1 MIHDYVL
8 IPLKSQITTNFCW
21 DTVTCLRADTEFCD
35 AGFSLVN
42 TFTLNSAVAKK
53 WWSHRA
59 NRGLRWEKTP
69 GNKKQE
75 RVCITLHWKT
85 VCCQCGFLDLGPVGG
100 FLSFSVVPKKKKKK
114 DEIDTSKINI
124 LPGLTPWTPQ
134 RLVQMNQTEA
144 ECSHYLT
151 LSDMS
156 SQICDQTSWRWHSV
170 HLLWTFFFSKQKRG
184 QLDNAMLPPNAEYSI
199 LQAPE
204 VEELQL
210 WFDCNSS
217 LLMSKDNDK
226 FREILRLRKMYL
238 SHLPFWKISFFD
250 DYAVKQ
256 QPTHLVPSSVNML

>member
-170 HLLWTFFFSKQKRG
+170 HLLWTFFFPNKKE
-184 QLDNAMLPPNAEYSI
+184 DNWTMQCCPLMLNIPYCKLLKWKSFSSGLIAT
-199 LQAPE
+199 APCWCQRTTTNLE
-204 VEELQL
+204 KF
-210 WFDCNSS
+210 WDCV
-217 LLMSKDNDK
+217 
-226 FREILRLRKMYL
+226 RCI
-238 SHLPFWKISFFD
+238 
-250 DYAVKQ
+250 
-256 QPTHLVPSSVNML
+256 